1 MDQVNREGCFVFNNS
16 EWSEQVLDTSSL
28 GLWRMVTDRAMS
40 EASFYVDKTMA
51 GLLGLKEEVSPEACF
66 EFWYKRINRG
76 NYSYVNEAMEKMF
89 CTDKLC
95 EVQYTWNH
103 PEWGDIP
110 VRCAGRAHEMEDGR
124 YLVTGYHQNM
134 ANLDQMK
141 RWSLNMGW
149 QEIFEYNVT
158 SRTAL
163 VYTDRMLTY
172 GGERQIREF
181 PQSWIDQG
189 IVHPDFQ
196 EAFLQT
202 FEAVKCG
209 EEQSRCELR
218 LKNQNR
224 EYSWFGMELE
234 VTASEKGS
242 PEIIIGRL
250 DDISRQKSMEMAYIR
265 ETRLNRAILGDTMAY
280 SEVNVTENR
289 LERVGGAWNCYRKYP
304 EHQTYEEIIL
314 EASRRQVFGKD
325 RRKYMD
331 FVSRNHLLSCMQRG
345 STKLECEYRRLTEQN
360 EVFWIRHVIHL
371 YRDTLTG
378 DVLALNCL
386 TSIDKE
392 KRIEEAAQIRRRESW
407 DLTDEEEAFDKFLSG
422 VADMAYL
429 VEPFT
434 YNLIC
439 GNLAFY
445 RRLGKTG
452 RECRGKKCYELLY
465 ERTSPCV
472 FCTRH
477 SWSKDRNCVW
487 ENYNPILS
495 NRFLYKNR
503 LVEWRGR
510 GAMLAFAIDI
520 GDGPESVDE
529 KTPDMLSSEAGSKV
543 ISCMYAMAEADSI
556 GGSMNQAARMLAGHY
571 RPGHIRFVLPREHG
585 FGYTCMDGWDSQD
598 AEEVG
603 RAMEQHLEEWLNR
616 TLPTVCK
623 SLNSAQEVLLESFE
637 LYQDMERVHIR
648 NLFVVPMEVDSE
660 FPGYVVVMNRD
671 IQQPLQLLET
681 LPYFLGQEIQKRRV
695 AERLQYN
702 IYHDS
707 LTGLQNRSSYDEYR
721 RSYDH
726 DSMDSI
732 GVICVDINDLRTIN
746 EQKGTAHGDEMI
758 RRLAGILGKR
768 FRDQRIYRMGSN
780 EFDIIMENVS
790 QEEFGHCEEHLRAG
804 LEEDMGVSVSLGCVW
819 DDREKNLDMVQKQ
832 AVELMRLDKQR
843 YYESKPQL
851 RQAGRAETIRQLLQE
866 IESRKFRVL
875 LQPKVNL
882 STGAAAGAEALIRY
896 HDEKKGVIAPMQF
909 IGILERENLISYI
922 DLFVL
927 EEVCRFIKRWD
938 QQGFPEIPVSFNFSR
953 MTLLAGDIVES
964 AESVVK
970 KYGVDRGRLEIEV
983 TESIGELGRDTV
995 YKALEQF
1002 KVLGYRISLDDFGTK
1017 YSNLAILSDI
1027 EFDVLKLDKSLVDK
1041 IRGDQVSR
1049 QVVSHMISMCN
1060 DLGIQTVAE
1069 GVEEKEQ
1076 EQILKQACCAIG
1088 QGYRYGRPMEEEE
1101 FERGFLRGEARKGT
1115 LAEG

>member
-1 MDQVNREGCFVFNNS
+1 MSYGKRTENMGQGSREGCFIFYNS
-16 EWSEQVLDTSSL
+16 EWSEHVLDSSSL
-28 GLWRMVTDRAMS
+28 GLWNIVTDRAMS
-40 EASFYVDKTMA
+40 EAGFYVDKTMA
-51 GLLGLKEEVSPEACF
+51 GLLGLKEELTPEECF

-110 VRCAGRAHEMEDGR
+110 VRCAGRAHELKDGR

-172 GGERQIREF
+172 GGERQIRDF
-181 PQSWIDQG
+181 PQSWIEQG
-189 IVHPDFQ
+189 IVHPDFH

-209 EEQSRCELR
+209 EEQSSCELR
-218 LKNQNR
+218 LKNQDR
-224 EYSWFGMELE
+224 EYSWFSMELE

-280 SEVNVTENR
+280 AEVNVTENK
-289 LERVGGAWNCYRKYP
+289 LERLGGAWNFYKKHTD
-304 EHQTYEEIIL
+304 HQTYEEMIL
-314 EASRRQVFGKD
+314 DASRKQVFGKD
-325 RRKYMD
+325 RRKYME
-331 FVSRNHLLSCMQRG
+331 FVSRSHLLGAMQRG
-345 STKLECEYRRLTEQN
+345 GTKLECEYRRLTDKN

-371 YRDTLTG
+371 YRDTVSG
-378 DVLALNCL
+378 DVLALHCL

-392 KRIEEAAQIRRRESW
+392 KRIEEAAQSRRMETW
-407 DLTDEEEAFDKFLSG
+407 DLTDEEEAFDKYLSG
-422 VADMAYL
+422 MADMAYL

-452 RECRGKKCYELLY
+452 RECRGRKCYELLY
-465 ERTSPCV
+465 DRTSPCV
-472 FCTRH
+472 FCPRH
-477 SWSKDRNCVW
+477 NWSRDRFCVW
-487 ENYNPILS
+487 ENYNPVLS

-503 LVEWRGR
+503 LVEWKGK
-510 GAMLAFAIDI
+510 AALLAFAIDI
-520 GDGPESVDE
+520 GDGREFGDE
-529 KTPDMLSSEAGSKV
+529 PDSAKLGGEAGSKV
-543 ISCMYAMAEADSI
+543 ISCLYAMAEA
-556 GGSMNQAARMLAGHY
+556 GSTGDAMKQAALMLAGHY
-571 RPGHIRFVLPREHG
+571 RPEHIRFVLPRDHG
-585 FGYTCMDGWDSQD
+585 FGYTCMDGWDSKE

-603 RAMEQHLEEWLNR
+603 RPMEQHLEEWLSR
-616 TLPTVCK
+616 TLPAASK
-623 SLNSAQEVLLESFE
+623 RLNSAQEVLLESFE
-637 LYQDMERVHIR
+637 LYQDMETLHIR
-648 NLFVVPMEVDSE
+648 NLLVMPMKVDSE

-671 IQQPLQLLET
+671 IQQPLQLLEM

-695 AERLQYN
+695 SQRLQYN

-707 LTGLQNRSSYDEYR
+707 LTGLLNRSSYDEYR
-721 RSYDH
+721 RSYDK
-726 DSMDSI
+726 DSLSSL
-732 GVICVDINDLRTIN
+732 GVICVDINDLRAIN
-746 EQKGTAHGDEMI
+746 EQKGTAQGDEVI

-768 FRDQRIYRMGSN
+768 FKDCRIYRLNSN
-780 EFDIIMENVS
+780 EFDMVLENVPQAEFGR
-790 QEEFGHCEEHLRAG
+790 QEESLRAG
-804 LEEDMGVSVSLGCVW
+804 LEEDMGMSVSVGSVW
-819 DDREKNLDMVQKQ
+819 DDREKSLDVVQKQ

-843 YYESKPQL
+843 YYERKPQSRL
-851 RQAGRAETIRQLLQE
+851 AGRAETIRQLLQA

-875 LQPKVNL
+875 LQPKVSLN
-882 STGAAAGAEALIRY
+882 TGKAVGAEALIRY
-896 HDEKKGVIAPMQF
+896 YDDEKGVIGPMQF
-909 IGILERENLISYI
+909 IGMLERENLISYI

-927 EEVCRFIKRWD
+927 EEVCRLVKRWEAREYPD
-938 QQGFPEIPVSFNFSR
+938 ITVSFNFSR
-953 MTLLAGDIVES
+953 MTLLNSDIVES
-964 AESVVK
+964 TESVVK

-983 TESIGELGRDTV
+983 TESSGELGRDTV

-1002 KVLGYRISLDDFGTK
+1002 KALGYRISLDDFGTK

-1041 IRGDQVSR
+1041 IRTDQVSR
-1049 QVVSHMISMCN
+1049 QVVSHVISMCE

-1076 EQILKQACCAIG
+1076 EQILKQACCGVG
-1088 QGYRYGRPMEEEE
+1088 QGYRYGRPMEEGE
-1101 FERGFLRGEARKGT
+1101 FEREFLV
-1115 LAEG
+1115 

>member
-1 MDQVNREGCFVFNNS
+1 MSQGNREGCFVFYNS
-16 EWSEQVLDTSSL
+16 EWSENVLETSSL
-28 GLWRMVTDRAMS
+28 GLWSMVTDRAMS
-40 EASFYVDKTMA
+40 VAGFYVDKTMA
-51 GLLGLKEEVSPEACF
+51 GLLGLKEEISPEECF

-89 CTDKLC
+89 RTDKLC

-149 QEIFEYNVT
+149 QEIFEYNVA

-172 GGERQIREF
+172 GGERQIRDF
-181 PQSWIDQG
+181 PMSWIDQG
-189 IVHPDFQ
+189 IVHPDFH

-218 LKNQNR
+218 LKNQDR
-224 EYSWFGMELE
+224 EYSWFSMELE

-242 PEIIIGRL
+242 PEIILGRL

-280 SEVNVTENR
+280 AEVNVTANR
-289 LERVGGAWNCYRKYP
+289 LERVGGAWNFYKKNAD
-304 EHQTYEEIIL
+304 HQTYEEVIL
-314 EASRRQVFGKD
+314 EASRKQVFGKD
-325 RRKYMD
+325 RRKYME
-331 FVSRNHLLSCMQRG
+331 FVSRSRLLACMQRG
-345 STKLECEYRRLTEQN
+345 GTKLECEYRRLTDQN

-392 KRIEEAAQIRRRESW
+392 KRIEEAAQSRRSESW
-407 DLTDEEEAFDKFLSG
+407 ELTDEEDAFDKFLSG

-429 VEPFT
+429 VEPFS

-445 RRLGKTG
+445 RRLGRTG

-472 FCTRH
+472 FCPRH
-477 SWSKDRNCVW
+477 NWSKDRYSVW
-487 ENYNPILS
+487 ENYNPVLS

-503 LVEWRGR
+503 LVEWKGKA
-510 GAMLAFAIDI
+510 AMLAFAIDI
-520 GDGPESVDE
+520 GDSGELGGGEASNR
-529 KTPDMLSSEAGSKV
+529 LSGEAGSKV
-543 ISCMYAMAEADSI
+543 VSCLYAMAEAGSLEDS
-556 GGSMNQAARMLAGHY
+556 MKQAARMLAGHY
-571 RPGHIRFVLPREHG
+571 RPEHIRFVLPREHG
-585 FGYTCMDGWDSQD
+585 YGYTCMDGWDSQE
-598 AEEVG
+598 AAAVG
-603 RAMEQHLEEWLNR
+603 RPMEQHLEEWLNR
-616 TLPTVCK
+616 TLPASSK

-637 LYQDMERVHIR
+637 LYQDMESLHIR

-660 FPGYVVVMNRD
+660 FPGYMVVMNRD
-671 IQQPLQLLET
+671 LQQPLQLLEM
-681 LPYFLGQEIQKRRV
+681 LPYFLGQEIRKRRV

-707 LTGLQNRSSYDEYR
+707 LTGLLNRSSYDEYR
-721 RSYDH
+721 RAYDK
-726 DSMDSI
+726 DGLESL

-746 EQKGTAHGDEMI
+746 EQKGTAQGDEML
-758 RRLAGILGKR
+758 RRIAGILRKR
-768 FRDQRIYRMGSN
+768 FKDRRIYRLGSN
-780 EFDIIMENVS
+780 EFDIILENVS
-790 QEEFGHCEEHLRAG
+790 QAEFGRQEEHLRTG
-804 LEEDMGVSVSLGCVW
+804 LEEDMGMSVSVGCVW
-819 DDREKNLDMVQKQ
+819 DDRDKSLDAVQKQ
-832 AVELMRLDKQR
+832 AVELMRLHKQR
-843 YYESKPQL
+843 YYESKPEIRL
-851 RQAGRAETIRQLLQE
+851 AGRAETVRLLLQE

-875 LQPKVNL
+875 LQPKVAL
-882 STGAAAGAEALIRY
+882 KTGAVAGAEALIRY
-896 HDEKKGVIAPMQF
+896 HDKSKGVIPPVQF
-909 IGILERENLISYI
+909 IGILEQENLISYI

-927 EEVCRFIKRWD
+927 EEVCRLLKQWEERGY
-938 QQGFPEIPVSFNFSR
+938 QKIPVSFNFSR
-953 MTLLAGDIVES
+953 MTLLTSDIVDSVES
-964 AESVVK
+964 IVK
-970 KYGVDRGRLEIEV
+970 KYGVDRERLEIEV

-1002 KVLGYRISLDDFGTK
+1002 KRLGYRVALDDFGTK

-1027 EFDVLKLDKSLVDK
+1027 DFDVLKLDKSLVDK
-1041 IRGDQVSR
+1041 IRTDQVSR
-1049 QVVSHMISMCN
+1049 QVVSHVISMCD

-1076 EQILKQACCAIG
+1076 EMILKQACCAIG
-1088 QGYRYGRPMEEEE
+1088 QGYRYGRPMEAGE
-1101 FERGFLRGEARKGT
+1101 FEREFFV
-1115 LAEG
+1115 